1 MTRTRRL
8 ILLTINLL
16 PVIVLVIASVVF
28 VKHQVDFIIKHS
40 NLIVA
45 AELEKRFHRKVEVG
59 AVTVRPLGKA
69 VLKQVRIANGDS
81 FQNGTLASAA
91 RITIKYDWR
100 ALLKGR
106 AAAAVSEVEILDPRL
121 LLVRRPDGSFNVTEL
136 LKPPPGPK
144 KPPFSGLVKIAGGKV
159 SFIDYAVRP
168 GETPRPIDLCDLTAA
183 IEARMLPVY
192 AFNGT
197 LRGGLGQF
205 TRAKFSGTYNANSKR
220 AAVKVDATDVLAS
233 LLARYAWKSKDAQ
246 VFAGKMDINGAL
258 DIHHVSGHYRTSI
271 SGKGV
276 VHNATAKISL
286 FTEPLTNIAGLVQ
299 MKTNKVDLDLTARF
313 AGGPIHAK
321 GSLDFARPPTHIDL
335 AVGSKAIDANRLIKS
350 AAFLKALSHFSP
362 SGLSP
367 LLVKLTGTFADPTVV
382 VDTRLP
388 SVVFQDVQLRQ
399 VAISATYKSGVVH
412 LQSGAFSARGMSIE
426 VAGDITTKPST
437 SIDLKGRFSNL
448 NLALL
453 PIGELSG
460 AVSSTLRTPSPA
472 ISLKGIASGTFT
484 AAGPVS
490 SPTISLSTRT
500 TNGSVAGVP
509 FGSIEGGIQISGTSI
524 RVNNLVIAGV
534 LGGMLRSSGVV
545 STTGRIDLAIAGESI
560 NLGQLAARFG
570 EPGVEGTGFFNGR
583 VTGSLKSPHVEG
595 FIEAFGVKTQE
606 YTVDHA
612 SAEVSAD
619 RDRIVV
625 SEATIQ
631 IFPAAIRF
639 SGEATG
645 LQTDRIFLAAKASM
659 ERLEVSKLLEL
670 ADREADVTGIIGGE
684 FTFSG
689 IYLPDARPGQQRLVD
704 AVASGFLNMEDGTAF
719 GYPISSASASVDY
732 SDDVIRLLNASITGD
747 GAELTASGT
756 VNTATHDVDGAFKL
770 TDFALS
776 RLQEAVGEYA
786 VLAGTA
792 NASGTVSGEW
802 DDIKAAAQLSVDN
815 LRVNFEKFDR
825 ADLQFAYAD
834 GKVASY
840 SAVIERAGQS
850 AELSGAGYDLE
861 TNCFE
866 SAKGVLENISVPDII
881 SLVRASPYFSS
892 AEGQSAA
899 TLFNKLPKISGGRLN
914 GSFELSGCLDS
925 TAAGAPIIPD
935 GTLDLIV
942 SNIGIDIQQIQDVE
956 LHASAK
962 DGIISLHQLLAVSD
976 DASLEATGERAYD
989 NGVLQIEV
997 SAENIQLS
1005 RLSPWLGDNT
1015 PRGTLSATFDIDG
1028 PYQTPDIIGSVEI
1041 VKPGFGAFT
1050 LDSIRAGQIRVTP
1063 NRIEIPD
1070 ILLSAQGHQAVAA
1083 ASVPWNWLSLSVP
1096 DDEPISVSAQLS
1108 QQSLDIIGVLL
1119 PLVDS
1124 TKTTGALEAAWFR
1137 LDGTLL
1143 DPQLAGALK
1152 IVDGTVVLAGF
1163 TNTFSGVTVDLGF
1176 EGDRIVVN
1184 ECRVSSNLGGN
1195 AYVVP
1200 GGSVTL
1206 GILSGSE
1213 INLSVVADQLVVGE
1227 KNILGFKEDVLT
1239 QIDAGLLVTGPLMEP
1254 LIADSAVAGKQGGIN
1269 LSNARFSFQTAA
1281 GRTELPAESAINP
1294 KFDIT
1299 LRIGKDVVIS
1309 PPNLRLTV
1317 AGSGKLVGSLLQPQV
1332 PDLRLTVQSG
1342 EINLATARLRLASGG
1357 TIDISYLPP
1366 QALSVSL
1373 NLQAEASVFALSSF
1387 RRQERYQIT
1396 MRITGQASNPQI
1408 SLSSNPPGLSREQ
1421 MLAALGH
1428 VPGLFSSPESDLQN
1442 ELAGVLTAAAAS
1454 TIFAPIEDIFVQKF
1468 GFEQFS
1474 LQYSSVT
1481 PLSLFLSHRL
1491 TGKLYVSFYQRLS
1504 AALADVQDVE
1514 YQVLL
1519 NYRWRPNFQVSFGVD
1534 DQQTALFQVMYA
1546 AAFR

>member
-8 ILLTINLL
+8 ILLTITLL
-16 PVIVLVIASVVF
+16 PVIALVIASVVF

-69 VLKQVRIANGDS
+69 IIKEIRIANGDT
-81 FQNGTLASAA
+81 FQKGALASAA

-106 AAAAVSEVEILDPRL
+106 AAASVSEVEVLDPTL

-144 KPPFSGLVKIAGGKV
+144 KPPFIGLVKIAGGKV

-168 GETPRPIDLCDLTAA
+168 GETPRPIDLRDLTAA
-183 IEARMLPVY
+183 IEARGLPVY

-205 TRAKFSGTYNANSKR
+205 TRAKFSGTYNADSKR

-246 VFAGKMDINGAL
+246 VLAGKMDINGAL

-276 VHNATAKISL
+276 VRNATAKISL
-286 FTEPLTNIAGLVQ
+286 FTEPLTSIGGTVEL
-299 MKTNKVDLDLTARF
+299 KTNKVDLNLTARF

-321 GSLDFARPPTHIDL
+321 GALDFAKPPTHVDL
-335 AVGSKAIDANRLIKS
+335 TIGSAAIDINKLIKS
-350 AAFLKALSHFSP
+350 AAFLKALSQFSP
-362 SGLSP
+362 SGFSP
-367 LLVKLTGTFADPTVV
+367 LHVKLTGTFADPTVV

-388 SVVFQDVQLRQ
+388 SAVIMNIQLRQ
-399 VAISATYKSGVVH
+399 VAISATYKNGVVH
-412 LQSGAFSARGMSIE
+412 LQSGGFSARGMAVQVVGEIS
-426 VAGDITTKPST
+426 TKPSA
-437 SIDLKGRFSNL
+437 SIDLQGRFSNL

-453 PIGELSG
+453 PTGDQFPVKG
-460 AVSSTLRTPSPA
+460 A
-472 ISLKGIASGTFT
+472 ASGTFT
-484 AAGPVS
+484 AIGPVS
-490 SPTISLSTRT
+490 SPTITLSARA

-509 FGSIEGGIQISGTSI
+509 FGSIEGGVHFSGTSVKI
-524 RVNNLVIAGV
+524 TDVTVAGV
-534 LGGMLRSSGVV
+534 LGGRLRGSGVV
-545 STTGRIDLAIAGESI
+545 STTGQIDLAIIGESI
-560 NLGQLAARFG
+560 NIGQLAARFG
-570 EPGVEGTGFFNGR
+570 ESGVEGTAFFNGR
-583 VTGSLKSPHVEG
+583 VTGTLKSPHVEG
-595 FIEAFGVKTQE
+595 SVEAFGVKTQE

-612 SAEVSAD
+612 AAEISAD

-631 IFPAAIRF
+631 VFPAAVRF

-645 LQTDRIFLAAKASM
+645 LQTNKVFLAAKASM

-670 ADREADVTGIIGGE
+670 ADREADITGIISGE

-689 IYLPDARPGQQRLVD
+689 IYLPDAKPGQQKLVD
-704 AVASGFLNMEDGTAF
+704 AVASGFLNVEDGTAF
-719 GYPISSASASVDY
+719 GYPITSATAGIDY

-776 RLQEAVGEYA
+776 RLQEVVGEYV
-786 VLAGTA
+786 VLAGSA
-792 NASGTVSGEW
+792 NASGTVTGEW
-802 DDIKAAAQLSVDN
+802 DDIKATAQLSVDN

-825 ADLQFAYAD
+825 ADLQFAYED

-840 SAVIERAGQS
+840 SAVVERAGQS

-881 SLVRASPYFSS
+881 SVVRASPYFSS
-892 AEGQSAA
+892 PEGQTAS
-899 TLFNKLPKISGGRLN
+899 TLFNKLPKITSGRLN
-914 GSFELSGCLDS
+914 GAFELSGCLDS
-925 TAAGAPIIPD
+925 TVAGAPVIPD
-935 GTLDLIV
+935 GKLDLTL
-942 SNIGIDIQQIQDVE
+942 SNIGVDIQQIQDVE
-956 LHASAK
+956 LHASARR
-962 DGIISLHQLLAVSD
+962 GVISLHQFLAISD
-976 DASLEATGERAYD
+976 DASLEATGERAYE

-997 SAENIQLS
+997 AAENVQLN

-1028 PYQTPDIIGSVEI
+1028 PYQTPDIIGSIEI
-1041 VKPGFGAFT
+1041 IKPGFGDFT
-1050 LDSIRAGQIRVTP
+1050 IDSIRAGQIRVTP

-1070 ILLSAQGHQAVAA
+1070 ILLSAQGHQAVAT

-1096 DDEPISVSAQLS
+1096 NDEPISISAQLS

-1119 PLVDS
+1119 PLVN
-1124 TKTTGALEAAWFR
+1124 TAKTTGTLEAAWFR
-1137 LDGTLL
+1137 LEGTLI
-1143 DPQLAGALK
+1143 DPQMAGAMK
-1152 IVDGTVVLAGF
+1152 IADGIIVLDGF
-1163 TNTFSGVTVDLGF
+1163 TNTFPGVRVDLGF
-1176 EGDRIVVN
+1176 EGNRILVR
-1184 ECRVSSNLGGN
+1184 ECQVSSSLGGA
-1195 AYVVP
+1195 AYVAP

-1213 INLSVVADQLVVGE
+1213 INLNVVADQLVVGE

-1239 QIDAGLLVTGPLMEP
+1239 QIDAGLLVSGPLTEP
-1254 LIADSAVAGKQGGIN
+1254 MVADNAIAGKQGGIN

-1281 GRTELPAESAINP
+1281 ARTELPAESAINP

-1317 AGSGKLVGSLLQPQV
+1317 TGSGKLIGSLLQPQV

-1342 EINLATARLRLASGG
+1342 EINLATARLRLVSGG
-1357 TIDISYLPP
+1357 AIDIAYLPP
-1366 QALSVSL
+1366 QAPSVSL
-1373 NLQAEASVFALSSF
+1373 NLQAEASVFAISSF

-1396 MRITGQASNPQI
+1396 MRITGQAANPQI
-1408 SLSSNPPGLSREQ
+1408 SLSSNPPGLNREQ

-1442 ELAGVLTAAAAS
+1442 ELASVLTAAAAS
-1454 TIFAPIEDIFVQKF
+1454 TLFAPIEDIFVQKF

-1491 TGKLYVSFYQRLS
+1491 AGKLYVSFYQRLS

-1534 DQQTALFQVMYA
+1534 DQQTAIFQVMYA